1 MLKDNSRESSI
12 YKKTKIYNNNN
23 NKINIIKDKI
33 TDYNILNSSQI
44 HTFKAVLNRT
54 VRKRYLLYNQEKNN
68 RITVKKTGINTV
80 KCIL

>member
-1 MLKDNSRESSI
+1 MLEDNSRESSI

-23 NKINIIKDKI
+23 KINIIKDKI
-33 TDYNILNSSQI
+33 IDFNLLNSSQV

-54 VRKRYLLYNQEKNN
+54 VRKRYLLYNQESNN

-80 KCIL
+80 KCIY

>member
-1 MLKDNSRESSI
+1 MLEDNSRESSI

-23 NKINIIKDKI
+23 KINIIKDKI
-33 TDYNILNSSQI
+33 IDYNLLNSSQV

-54 VRKRYLLYNQEKNN
+54 VRKRYLLYNQESNN

-80 KCIL
+80 KCIY